1 MYICICVQ
9 VYVLQGQRKC
19 SGCPSLGWTSFF
31 SQGGSRN
38 PFLQKA
44 GNGQS
49 ANVIFGLAGLT
60 ILSYNRWKNHIKWCK
75 TIVLPRIMLTGF
87 SVVQKVK

>member
-9 VYVLQGQRKC
+9 VYVYTGPEKMFRLPKFWLDQ
-19 SGCPSLGWTSFF
+19 FF

-38 PFLQKA
+38 SFLQKA
-44 GNGQS
+44 GNGES
-49 ANVIFGLAGLT
+49 ASVIFGLAGLI

-75 TIVLPRIMLTGF
+75 TIVLPRIMLTGY